1 MVDNIFFYI
10 LVLLSILYLVK
21 YLVQRFYPTVK
32 TTVSDVVL
40 IDRFNVKNNVVETIT
55 REQYAKKIPPENM
68 ERDRTMT
75 HYHIN
80 GRSLDK
86 KHLL

>member
-1 MVDNIFFYI
+1 MYNILFFIVCI
-10 LVLLSILYLVK
+10 LVLSYTVK
-21 YLVQRFYPTVK
+21 YFVGRYVPAIK
-32 TTVSDVVL
+32 TGVRDVVL
-40 IDRFNVKNNVVETIT
+40 IDRFKAKHNVVEEIT
-55 REQYAKKIPPENM
+55 REQYAKKIPPQNM